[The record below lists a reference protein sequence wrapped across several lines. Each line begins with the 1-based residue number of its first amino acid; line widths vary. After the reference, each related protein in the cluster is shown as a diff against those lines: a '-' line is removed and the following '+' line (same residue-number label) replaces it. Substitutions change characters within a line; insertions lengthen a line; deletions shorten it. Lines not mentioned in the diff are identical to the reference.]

1 MGTTQRV
8 ASFIVNT
15 RYEDVPKPAIDM
27 AKLCLLDVI
36 GCALYAST
44 RPAGKIMID
53 LVEELGGK
61 PVCHVL
67 GTGLKTNAVNAAMVN
82 GMLGHLEDFDDM
94 GNGHQA
100 TLLMPVILALGE
112 ELHSTGN
119 DALAAYVVGLDVT
132 AYTTISLGSDHY
144 AKGWHQTST
153 AGTLGCTA
161 AASRLLGLSEMQTR
175 RALGIASSQAGGLR
189 AAFGTM
195 TKSLH
200 PANAARAGVLA
211 AKLAAKGFEGNP
223 EVIEDRFGFFAAFGE
238 HMAQLGNV
246 PRHLGNPWAIMG
258 QGRDV
263 AKGVT
268 IKPWPCCGITHASAT
283 VIGGLLKQHGFK
295 AEDVESVDMVTT
307 HNPSLMAANIRWPK
321 TPLQGKFSPW
331 YTTASL
337 IVDGKLD
344 LSSFTEEAFARPA
357 VQELLKRVNIVQDSA
372 IAGRPHRTLGGQE
385 WWDIAVKLKNGKS
398 IVADRLE
405 GHGDAYGWKDRDAV
419 FQKFMTS
426 AGAVLK
432 QGEID
437 TALNAVMELEK
448 SDDIGEMVK
457 LFVPVA
463 EMRRRLIS

>member
-189 AAFGTM
+189 AAVLDLTLPHAM
-195 TKSLH
+195 TGCYGH
-200 PANAARAGVLA
+200 PSAADNVEIA
-211 AKLAAKGFEGNP
+211 AKAKP
-223 EVIEDRFGFFAAFGE
+223 QIE
-238 HMAQLGNV
+238 
-246 PRHLGNPWAIMG
+246 
-258 QGRDV
+258 
-263 AKGVT
+263 
-268 IKPWPCCGITHASAT
+268 
-283 VIGGLLKQHGFK
+283 
-295 AEDVESVDMVTT
+295 
-307 HNPSLMAANIRWPK
+307 
-321 TPLQGKFSPW
+321 
-331 YTTASL
+331 
-337 IVDGKLD
+337 
-344 LSSFTEEAFARPA
+344 
-357 VQELLKRVNIVQDSA
+357 
-372 IAGRPHRTLGGQE
+372 
-385 WWDIAVKLKNGKS
+385 
-398 IVADRLE
+398 
-405 GHGDAYGWKDRDAV
+405 
-419 FQKFMTS
+419 
-426 AGAVLK
+426 
-432 QGEID
+432 
-437 TALNAVMELEK
+437 AVM
-448 SDDIGEMVK
+448 GW
-457 LFVPVA
+457 A
-463 EMRRRLIS
+463 